1 MNTKLIFFMLINRS
15 RSFVDICIIIM
26 NIMKA
31 DLHNHSYY
39 SDGVLSPTEV
49 VKLASE
55 AECDLFSLTDH
66 DTTDGILEAKLEADK
81 LNLNLIN
88 GVEISA
94 LWRNM
99 AIHIL
104 GLGIDINNDILQT
117 GLEHNQK
124 LRKERAEK
132 IALGLWRSGIKDAL
146 EKTQRFSKT
155 NMLTRTHFA
164 QMLISEGY
172 CKDMKAVFRRY
183 LTGKKPGSV
192 RVEWEDFDEVVHWI
206 HASGGKAFIAHPFRY
221 RMTHTKIKS
230 MLNDFK
236 CVLGDGIEI
245 VTGTSSD
252 EEIQLGSQWASKYN
266 LLATCGSDFH
276 GWPNQRVRIGH
287 LRDLPDPAIA
297 VWRYL

>member
-1 MNTKLIFFMLINRS
+1 
-15 RSFVDICIIIM
+15 
-26 NIMKA
+26 MKI
-31 DLHNHSYY
+31 DLHNHSYF
-39 SDGVLSPTEV
+39 SDGVFSPSEV
-49 VKLASE
+49 VKLASQ
-55 AECDLFSLTDH
+55 AKCDLFSLTDH
-66 DTTDGILEAKLEADK
+66 DTIDGIAEAQLEADK

-104 GLGIDINNDILQT
+104 GLGFDINNDILQT

-132 IALGLWRSGIKDAL
+132 IALSLWRSGIKDAL
-146 EKTQRFSKT
+146 EKTQSFSKT
-155 NMLTRTHFA
+155 DMLTRTHFA

-183 LTGKKPGSV
+183 LTGKKPGGV
-192 RVEWEDFDEVVHWI
+192 RVEWEDFDEVVRWI
-206 HASGGKAFIAHPFRY
+206 HAAGGMAFIAHPFRY
-221 RMTHTKIKS
+221 RMTHTKIKT
-230 MLNDFK
+230 MLKDFK
-236 CVLGDGIEI
+236 CVLGDGLEV

-252 EEIQLGSQWASKYN
+252 DEIQLGNEWAGKYN

-276 GWPNQRVRIGH
+276 GWPNQRVRIGN
-287 LRDLPDPAIA
+287 LKDLPDPEKAF
-297 VWRYL
+297 WRYL

>member
-1 MNTKLIFFMLINRS
+1 
-15 RSFVDICIIIM
+15 
-26 NIMKA
+26 MKA

-49 VKLASE
+49 VKLACE

-66 DTTDGILEAKLEADK
+66 DTTDGVAEAQLVANE
-81 LNLNLIN
+81 LNLNLVH

-104 GLGIDINNDILQT
+104 GLGININNDVLQT
-117 GLEHNQK
+117 GLAHNQK

-132 IALGLWRSGIKDAL
+132 IALDLWRSGIKDPL
-146 EKTQRFSKT
+146 EKTQSFSKT
-155 NMLTRTHFA
+155 DMLTRTHFA

-172 CKDMKAVFRRY
+172 CKDMKSVFRRY
-183 LTGKKPGSV
+183 LTGKKPGGV
-192 RVEWEDFDEVVHWI
+192 RVEWQNFDEIVHWI
-206 HASGGKAFIAHPFRY
+206 HAAGGKALIAHPFRY
-221 RMTHTKIKS
+221 QMTHTKIKA

-236 CVLGDGIEI
+236 CVYGDGIEV

-252 EEIQLGSQWASKYN
+252 EEIQLGNQWAGQYN

-276 GWPNQRVRIGH
+276 GWPNQRVRIGN
-287 LRDLPDPAIA
+287 LRDLPDPEKA

>member
-1 MNTKLIFFMLINRS
+1 MNIKILFLMLINRPKS
-15 RSFVDICIIIM
+15 HVDIYIIII

-49 VKLASE
+49 VKLASQ
-55 AECDLFSLTDH
+55 ANCDLFSLTDH
-66 DTTDGILEAKLEADK
+66 DTTDGIAEAQLEADK

-104 GLGIDINNDILQT
+104 GLGIDINNDILQA

-146 EKTQRFSKT
+146 EKTQAFSKT

-172 CKDMKAVFRRY
+172 CKDMKSVFRRY
-183 LTGKKPGSV
+183 LTGKKPGGV
-192 RVEWEDFDEVVHWI
+192 GVQWESYDDVIKWI
-206 HASGGKAFIAHPFRY
+206 HASGGKALIAHPLRY
-221 RMTHTKIKS
+221 RMTNTKIKK
-230 MLNDFK
+230 LLIDFK
-236 CVLGDGIEI
+236 DAFGDGLEV
-245 VTGTSSD
+245 VTGTSTQD
-252 EEIQLGSQWASKYN
+252 EINLCSQWTKDYN
-266 LLATCGSDFH
+266 LLASCGSDFH
-276 GWPNQRVRIGH
+276 GWPNQRLRIGN
-287 LRDLPDPAIA
+287 LKDLPDTDKA

>member
-1 MNTKLIFFMLINRS
+1 
-15 RSFVDICIIIM
+15 
-26 NIMKA
+26 MKA

-39 SDGVLSPTEV
+39 SDGVLSPSEV
-49 VKLASE
+49 VKLASQ
-55 AECDLFSLTDH
+55 AGCNLFSLTDH
-66 DTTDGILEAKLEADK
+66 DTTDGIAEAQLEANK
-81 LNLNLIN
+81 LNLHLIN

-104 GLGIDINNDILQT
+104 GLGIDVNNEILQT

-132 IALGLWRSGIKDAL
+132 IALSLWRSGIKDAL
-146 EKTQRFSKT
+146 EKTQSFSKT
-155 NMLTRTHFA
+155 DMLTRTHFA

-183 LTGKKPGSV
+183 LTGKKPGGV
-192 RVEWEDFDEVVHWI
+192 RVEWEDFNEVVHWI

-221 RMTHTKIKS
+221 RMTHTKIKT

-236 CVLGDGIEI
+236 CELGDGIEV

-252 EEIQLGSQWASKYN
+252 DEIELGNQWAGQYN
-266 LLATCGSDFH
+266 FLATCGSDFH
-276 GWPNQRVRIGH
+276 GWPNQRVRIGN
-287 LRDLPDPAIA
+287 LRDLPDPEKA
-297 VWRYL
+297 VWKYL

>member
-1 MNTKLIFFMLINRS
+1 
-15 RSFVDICIIIM
+15 
-26 NIMKA
+26 MKA

-49 VKLASE
+49 VKLASQ
-55 AECDLFSLTDH
+55 AGCDLFSLTDH
-66 DTTDGILEAKLEADK
+66 DTTDGIAEAQLEADS

-94 LWRNM
+94 LWQNM

-104 GLGIDINNDILQT
+104 GLGVDIKNDILQT

-124 LRKERAEK
+124 LRKDRAEK

-146 EKTQRFSKT
+146 EKTQSFSKT
-155 NMLTRTHFA
+155 EMLTRTHFA

-183 LTGKKPGSV
+183 LTGKKPGGV
-192 RVEWEDFDEVVHWI
+192 GVQWEGYDDVVKWI
-206 HASGGKAFIAHPFRY
+206 HAAGGKALIAHPLRY
-221 RMTHTKIKS
+221 RMTHTKIKK
-230 MLNDFK
+230 MLIDFK
-236 CVLGDGIEI
+236 DALGDGLEV
-245 VTGTSSD
+245 VTGTSTQD
-252 EEIQLGSQWASKYN
+252 EINLSSQWTKDYN
-266 LLATCGSDFH
+266 LLASCGSDFH
-276 GWPNQRVRIGH
+276 GWPNQRLRIGN
-287 LRDLPDPAIA
+287 LKDLPDTDKA

>member
-1 MNTKLIFFMLINRS
+1 MT
-15 RSFVDICIIIM
+15 
-26 NIMKA
+26 IMKA

-39 SDGVLSPTEV
+39 SDGVLSPSEV

-55 AECDLFSLTDH
+55 AKCDLFSLTDH
-66 DTTDGILEAKLEADK
+66 DTTDGIAEAQKEADK
-81 LNLNLIN
+81 LNLDLVN

-94 LWRNM
+94 FWRNM

-104 GLGIDINNDILQT
+104 GLGIDVNNDILQT

-146 EKTQRFSKT
+146 EKTQSFSKT
-155 NMLTRTHFA
+155 AMLTRTHFA

-183 LTGKKPGSV
+183 LTGKKPGGV

-206 HASGGKAFIAHPFRY
+206 HAAGGKALIAHPFRY
-221 RMTHTKIKS
+221 RMTHTKIKT

-236 CVLGDGIEI
+236 CVQGDGIEV

-252 EEIQLGSQWASKYN
+252 EEIELGSQWVDKYN
-266 LLATCGSDFH
+266 LLATSGSDFH
-276 GWPNQRVRIGH
+276 GWPNQRVRIGN
-287 LRDLPDPAIA
+287 LKDLPSSEKAI
-297 VWRYL
+297 WRYL

>member
-1 MNTKLIFFMLINRS
+1 
-15 RSFVDICIIIM
+15 
-26 NIMKA
+26 MKA

-39 SDGVLSPTEV
+39 SDGVLSPREV

-55 AECDLFSLTDH
+55 AECDLFALTDH
-66 DTTDGILEAKLEADK
+66 DTTDGIAEAQLEADK
-81 LNLNLIN
+81 LNLNLVN

-104 GLGIDINNDILQT
+104 GLGIDINNDILQA

-146 EKTQRFSKT
+146 EKTQSFSKT
-155 NMLTRTHFA
+155 DMLTRTHFA

-183 LTGKKPGSV
+183 LTGKKPGGV
-192 RVEWEDFDEVVHWI
+192 RVEWKEFHEIVCWI
-206 HASGGKAFIAHPFRY
+206 HAAGGKALIAHPFRY
-221 RMTHTKIKS
+221 RMTNTKIKT

-236 CVLGDGIEI
+236 CVLGDGMEV

-252 EEIQLGSQWASKYN
+252 EEIQLGNQWAGQYN

-276 GWPNQRVRIGH
+276 GWPNQRVHIGN
-287 LRDLPDPAIA
+287 LRDLPDPEKAI
-297 VWRYL
+297 WRYL

>member
-1 MNTKLIFFMLINRS
+1 MKH
-15 RSFVDICIIIM
+15 
-26 NIMKA
+26 IMKA

-39 SDGVLSPTEV
+39 SDGVLSPSEV
-49 VKLASE
+49 IKLASQ

-66 DTTDGILEAKLEADK
+66 DTTDGIAEAQLAEDQ

-104 GLGIDINNDILQT
+104 GLGIDINNEILQT

-146 EKTQRFSKT
+146 EKTQSFSKT

-183 LTGKKPGSV
+183 LTGKKPGGV
-192 RVEWEDFDEVVHWI
+192 RVEWREFDEIVHWI
-206 HASGGKAFIAHPFRY
+206 HAAGGKALIAHPFRY
-221 RMTHTKIKS
+221 RMTHTKIKT

-236 CVLGDGIEI
+236 CVLGDGIEV
-245 VTGTSSD
+245 VTGTSSA
-252 EEIQLGSQWASKYN
+252 EEIQLGNQWAGKYN

-276 GWPNQRVRIGH
+276 GWPNQRVRIGN
-287 LRDLPDPAIA
+287 LRDLPDPEKAI
-297 VWRYL
+297 WRYL